1 MARQTSLALASPRLG
16 EAHRQG
22 LTKATV
28 ACFVKVV
35 VSFAA
40 AVRRALLTCLY
51 LLFYKMIE
59 IVSDREGWADMY
71 MLISLA
77 RLILCYIS

>member
-1 MARQTSLALASPRLG
+1 MARQTSLALSSPRLG

-22 LTKATV
+22 LTGATV
-28 ACFVKVV
+28 ACFVRVV
-35 VSFAA
+35 VSFAAA
-40 AVRRALLTCLY
+40 AVRRALLTRVY

-59 IVSDREGWADMY
+59 IVSDRGWADMY